1 LKQSHKV
8 IVLIFFILLIDQA
21 LKIWIKTHMSYG
33 EEIKIL
39 GLNWAL
45 IHFVENNGMAFGIS
59 LGGDHGKLALSL
71 FRIVA
76 VFFLGYYIRVL
87 IRSGASFGLLCCFAL
102 ILAGALGNILDSA
115 FYGLIFSETPF
126 HSGGVA
132 TLFPEGEGYAGFL
145 YGKVVDMFY
154 FPILKGTF
162 PDWLPFW
169 GGERYLFFRPV
180 FNIADTSIT
189 TGVISLLVFHRS
201 FFSGSTKNELENV
214 PVQIEENESLSSHAS
229 ENSAATS
236 GEAESPEVEV
246 NPPSE
251 EQR

>member
-1 LKQSHKV
+1 
-8 IVLIFFILLIDQA
+8 
-21 LKIWIKTHMSYG
+21 MSYG

-59 LGGDHGKLALSL
+59 LGGDSGKLALSL
-71 FRIVA
+71 FRILA

-87 IRSGASFGLLCCFAL
+87 IRSGASLGLLCCFAL

-132 TLFPEGEGYAGFL
+132 TLFPKGGEGYAGFL

-189 TGVISLLVFHRS
+189 TGVISLLVFYRS
-201 FFSGSTKNELENV
+201 FFSGNPKKEVEN
-214 PVQIEENESLSSHAS
+214 PQAQIVENESEISQAS
-229 ENSAATS
+229 ENSEPLA
-236 GEAESPEVEV
+236 GEADSPEVEV
-246 NPPSE
+246 NPPTE
-251 EQR
+251 EQS